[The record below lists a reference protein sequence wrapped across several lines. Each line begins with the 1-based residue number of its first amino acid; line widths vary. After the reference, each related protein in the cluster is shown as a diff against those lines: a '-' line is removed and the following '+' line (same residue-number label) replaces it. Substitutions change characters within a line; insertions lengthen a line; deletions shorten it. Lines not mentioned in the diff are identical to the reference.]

1 MKKNNKEKVID
12 ALLSTS
18 TISEAAKQ
26 AGFSEATIYRY
37 LRDETFKNEYRKAR
51 RDVVENTVGQL
62 QGATARAVDTLTK
75 NLTCGNPSAE
85 IRAAQIILEI
95 SYKGVELIDLESRLE
110 YLETEQENLTSAVKQ
125 SRRTKS
131 R

>member
-1 MKKNNKEKVID
+1 MKTNNKEKVID

-18 TISEAAKQ
+18 TIGEAAKQ
-26 AGFSEATIYRY
+26 AGVGETTIYRY
-37 LRDETFKNEYRKAR
+37 LRDETFKNEYRNAR

-62 QGATARAVDTLTK
+62 QGATAQAVVTLTK

-85 IRAAQIILEI
+85 IRAAQIILET
-95 SYKGVELIDLESRLE
+95 SYKGVELLDLESRLE
-110 YLETEQENLTSAVKQ
+110 YLETEQNNLTSAVKQ
-125 SRRTKS
+125 SRPTKS